1 MKIVGGHGLANLDAY
16 VKNVRDRK
24 GTDSL
29 SAKGTGNIISKD
41 EVVLS
46 SEAKQIQRAKEL
58 IDALPDIREE
68 KVAEIRARIEAG
80 EYEIDGERIAEKM
93 IQESLSNELI

>member
-1 MKIVGGHGLANLDAY
+1 MGY
-16 VKNVRDRK
+16 VRDREK
-24 GTDSL
+24 AL
-29 SAKGTGNIISKD
+29 SSSGTGSRDTVSKD

-46 SEAKQIQRAKEL
+46 PEARKIQQAKEL
-58 IDALPDIREE
+58 IDSLPDIREE

-80 EYEIDGERIAEKM
+80 EYEIDGEKVAEKI